1 MKTIPDQGMWC
12 SENKTSV
19 KTPQQANLGV
29 VDTNFYIGSGR
40 KSLFKEVIF
49 ELILG

>member
-12 SENKTSV
+12 SENKKASET
-19 KTPQQANLGV
+19 TAANLRV